1 MFSRSTKRGACPVV
15 QCTRKRKTR
24 PGSYDCRAAGR
35 ILMVRTPKVS
45 CSLVFRFVGHVLM
58 EQPAAPRDLRQ
69 AGVLT
74 SSVDAGLPY
83 HVCADTLSPGA
94 RSRKF
99 SDVPRQ
105 FVASRVDLPE

>member
-1 MFSRSTKRGACPVV
+1 
-15 QCTRKRKTR
+15 
-24 PGSYDCRAAGR
+24 
-35 ILMVRTPKVS
+35 MVRTPKVS

-83 HVCADTLSPGA
+83 HVCADTLSQAREAESFRTYPGNLLQA
-94 RSRKF
+94 ALICPSNTATLP
-99 SDVPRQ
+99 VLGPLQ
-105 FVASRVDLPE
+105 FTASGAVLVVVACYFRFTM